1 MNDLRDRIGKWY
13 ILWQQWTQTQV
24 FQNHFH
30 WSRSAKTTWGRMTSS
45 LLLWPLIW
53 LIISI
58 HSYLPGYMAAVSTFL
73 ILLGSFSCSRKV
85 TRFSPET
92 TSPVHQRKEYL
103 CSERFIRV
111 QSYMYSGE
119 TRMHGRMLI
128 QPRKLFPQILYSK
141 HIYNTNKY
149 ITIKSW
155 DFGHVP
161 LRQK

>member
-1 MNDLRDRIGKWY
+1 MNDLRDRTGKWY
-13 ILWQQWTQTQV
+13 ISMTAVDTNPGFPKSFPLKQV
-24 FQNHFH
+24 FQ
-30 WSRSAKTTWGRMTSS
+30 TTWGRMTSS

-53 LIISI
+53 LIISN
-58 HSYLPGYMAAVSTFL
+58 HSYLPGYMAAVSTLL

-103 CSERFIRV
+103 CSERFIHA
-111 QSYMYSGE
+111 QPYMYSGE

-128 QPRKLFPQILYSK
+128 RPRKWFPQILYSK